1 MKTCTK
7 CGVEKSATAEYFHR
21 KPTAKDGFAPHCKDC
36 VSECKAQYYA
46 RPEIKERVKARQ
58 KQYRARPG
66 NKEKQK
72 AQLKQYR
79 ARPENKEKQKAW
91 RKQYR
96 ARPEIKEKEKTQ
108 QKQYR
113 ARPEI
118 KEKKKAYG
126 KQYRARPEIKDHRNE
141 RYRQKMKDNPQF
153 AMRERIRTRIR
164 YALKGARKD
173 SRTDELVGGIENYK
187 RHIESLWEPGMSWHN
202 HTLDG
207 WHIDHIKPCSSFDL
221 TDPEQQKICF
231 HYLNCQ
237 PLWAKDN
244 LSKGGRQ

>member
-46 RPEIKERVKARQ
+46 RPEIK
-58 KQYRARPG
+58 
-66 NKEKQK
+66 
-72 AQLKQYR
+72 
-79 ARPENKEKQKAW
+79 
-91 RKQYR
+91 
-96 ARPEIKEKEKTQ
+96 
-108 QKQYR
+108 
-113 ARPEI
+113 
-118 KEKKKAYG
+118 
-126 KQYRARPEIKDHRNE
+126 DHRNE
-141 RYRQKMKDNPQF
+141 RCRQKMKDNPQF
-153 AMRERIRTRIR
+153 AMRENIRTRISR
-164 YALKGARKD
+164 ALKGARKD

-187 RHIESLWEPGMSWHN
+187 RHIESLWEPGMSWDN

-207 WHIDHIKPCSSFDL
+207 WHIDHREPISSFDL

-244 LSKGGRQ
+244 LSKGGKTINNF